1 MNRRGEGRRR
11 HWEDPKDQAVPI
23 LPAAACCKLGARH
36 AGEWCLRASWEAVSC
51 DADYAEPRT
60 SLRPAGFHLIKE
72 HLSGSRFTK
81 GREQKNTSTLAS
93 RLIGCCTRSQP
104 SWKIQ
109 GVSLCSE
116 GLQDHF
122 SDRKLKTREVKRL
135 TYRVARMPVKSGCQI
150 ING

>member
-1 MNRRGEGRRR
+1 MIFFFFNVMNRRGEGRRR

-81 GREQKNTSTLAS
+81 GRKQKNTSTLALAAALGVNLPGRS
-93 RLIGCCTRSQP
+93 RECLCALRGYKTISQT
-104 SWKIQ
+104 
-109 GVSLCSE
+109 G
-116 GLQDHF
+116 
-122 SDRKLKTREVKRL
+122 
-135 TYRVARMPVKSGCQI
+135 
-150 ING
+150 N